1 MTNETR
7 GDFPNITLDKDDLDS
22 FHRTRSQANNKNK
35 KSPTPDKTPNAQTN
49 SPSWLSFLFLILLLG
64 AGFGYW
70 SFLQYEVLQQ
80 AQTRITELENR
91 LSATGEDMDQ
101 SAAALQVKVV
111 ELTAKTNELW
121 EQMDKLWA
129 SAWRKN
135 QAEIGTLN
143 KSVASLQASS
153 QKLDKQ
159 LKSDAADNQTTLG
172 LLQEQL
178 ENQAS
183 LVKQLNIEL
192 DDVNLSA
199 VSTEQEF
206 ASLKEKMISTAL
218 ANNNLTNRINDLSN
232 EIDILNTR
240 VLAAEKANPNIGN
253 IGTPKS

>member
-7 GDFPNITLDKDDLDS
+7 GEFPKITLDKDDLDS
-22 FHRTRSQANNKNK
+22 FHRNRSNAKSKNTK
-35 KSPTPDKTPNAQTN
+35 NSEEGPTHKAPSN
-49 SPSWLSFLFLILLLG
+49 SPSWLSFIFLLLVIAG
-64 AGFGYW
+64 GFGYW
-70 SFLQYEVLQQ
+70 SFLQYQVLQQ
-80 AQTRITELENR
+80 SQNRITELENR
-91 LSATGEDMDQ
+91 LSATGENMDQ

-111 ELTAKTNELW
+111 ELTAKTTELW

-135 QAEIGTLN
+135 QAEIGSLN

-199 VSTEQEF
+199 ASTEQEF

>member
-1 MTNETR
+1 MTNENN
-7 GDFPNITLDKDDLDS
+7 GEFPNITLDKDDLDS
-22 FHRTRSQANNKNK
+22 FHRTRSKGKTKSKPSTGDNKPPK
-35 KSPTPDKTPNAQTN
+35 EPNN

-135 QAEIGTLN
+135 QGQIGDLN
-143 KSVASLQASS
+143 KTVAGLKTASE
-153 QKLDKQ
+153 QLDKQ
-159 LKSDAADNQTTLG
+159 LKSNNADNQTTLG

-178 ENQAS
+178 ENQTS
-183 LVKQLNIEL
+183 LVKQLNMEL

-199 VSTEQEF
+199 ASTEQEL

-232 EIDILNTR
+232 SIDVLSTR
-240 VLAAEKANPNIGN
+240 VLAAERANANIGN
-253 IGTPKS
+253 IVTPKS

>member
-1 MTNETR
+1 MTNDNK

-22 FHRTRSQANNKNK
+22 FHRTRAKTK
-35 KSPTPDKTPNAQTN
+35 HKSKSTIDEDKASKEPSN

-64 AGFGYW
+64 GGFGYW
-70 SFLQYEVLQQ
+70 SFLQYQTMLQ
-80 AQTRITELENR
+80 AKNRITELENR

-111 ELTAKTNELW
+111 ELTAKTEELW

-135 QAEIGTLN
+135 QSEIADLN
-143 KSVASLQASS
+143 KTVTNLKTSANQ
-153 QKLDKQ
+153 LDKQ
-159 LKSDAADNQTTLG
+159 LKNDTANHQTTLG

-178 ENQAS
+178 ENQIS
-183 LVKQLNIEL
+183 LVKQLSQEL
-192 DDVNLSA
+192 DAVSLSTA
-199 VSTEQEF
+199 STEQEF

-232 EIDILNTR
+232 EIEILNTR
-240 VLAAEKANPNIGN
+240 VLAAEKANSNIGN
-253 IGTPKS
+253 IITPKS